1 MDPIAR
7 RGVWD
12 AIQSAKADRVIILVT
27 HSMEEAEKLADGV
40 AIMSRGKLRV
50 LGTPLRLKAHFGAG
64 YRLSVLCTDTEAAAS
79 VSALATSIL
88 PSTVATPA
96 EADAE
101 RTSGVMMEL
110 LVPRAAGRRMSELVA
125 ALEARKV
132 GQAAS
137 GGGGSGG
144 GDGVDGS
151 EGVDGGGSAGGV
163 LSFGVSQSTL
173 EEVFIAIAD
182 LSAEPEPE
190 LESKGCCGKVFGR
203 CGCFGCCGGSG

>member
-12 AIQSAKADRVIILVT
+12 AIQSAKAERVIILVT

-40 AIMSRGKLRV
+40 AIVSRGRLRV

-64 YRLSVLCTDTEAAAS
+64 YRLSVLCSDDEAAAS

-101 RTSGVMMEL
+101 RTTGVMMEL
-110 LVPRAAGRRMSELVA
+110 LVPRAGSRRMSELIA
-125 ALEARKV
+125 ALEARKE
-132 GQAAS
+132 GQAAAE
-137 GGGGSGG
+137 GGNSDDV
-144 GDGVDGS
+144 GDRVNR
-151 EGVDGGGSAGGV
+151 GGSAGGV

-190 LESKGCCGKVFGR
+190 LEKKGCCGTLFGR
-203 CGCFGCCGGSG
+203 CACFKCCAGSG

>member
-40 AIMSRGKLRV
+40 AIVSRGRLRV

-64 YRLSVLCTDTEAAAS
+64 YRLSVLCADAAAAAA
-79 VSALATSIL
+79 VTAAAAAIL
-88 PSTVATPA
+88 PSTVVAPAA
-96 EADAE
+96 EADAA
-101 RTSGVMMEL
+101 RDAGVMVEL
-110 LVPRAAGRRMSELVA
+110 LVPRAGGRRMSELVA
-125 ALEARKV
+125 ALEARKEV
-132 GQAAS
+132 HAAA
-137 GGGGSGG
+137 GGGV
-144 GDGVDGS
+144 GDADGTADANGV
-151 EGVDGGGSAGGV
+151 GSAAGGGV

-173 EEVFIAIAD
+173 EEVFIRIAD

-190 LESKGCCGKVFGR
+190 LDKKGCLGNVFGR